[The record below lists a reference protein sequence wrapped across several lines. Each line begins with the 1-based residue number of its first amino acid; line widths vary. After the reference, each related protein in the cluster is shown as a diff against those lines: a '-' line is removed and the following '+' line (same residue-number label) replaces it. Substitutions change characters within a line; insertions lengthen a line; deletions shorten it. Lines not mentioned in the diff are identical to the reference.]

1 MTGGDR
7 VCRWWVARYTRS
19 CPVGIADERR
29 AEIESDLWEHAH
41 DARRRDASRAAH
53 DVDVLRRVLSGVPA
67 DLSWRREVLRS
78 HPRSS
83 SRGATDMSRIRRI
96 ASTATVVL
104 AAIAAAPALSLVPLL
119 GTGVNGELSSAETL
133 WIAGAMTLG
142 AVLLC
147 GLVLRAQSPSSRL
160 ATTLLVLGAPAPAL
174 AWFWLPPS
182 YLLSAIVIVLA
193 LATHRRE
200 VGPVAI

>member
-1 MTGGDR
+1 
-7 VCRWWVARYTRS
+7 
-19 CPVGIADERR
+19 
-29 AEIESDLWEHAH
+29 
-41 DARRRDASRAAH
+41 
-53 DVDVLRRVLSGVPA
+53 
-67 DLSWRREVLRS
+67 
-78 HPRSS
+78 
-83 SRGATDMSRIRRI
+83 MSRIRRN
-96 ASTATVVL
+96 ASTATVEL

-160 ATTLLVLGAPAPAL
+160 ATTRLVLGAPAPAL